1 MAKRL
6 DWEKARRYEIVREH
20 GATPVWQGN
29 ERSSKRR
36 KKIKPKRM
44 RRRTKEVASAG
55 GIRGSGSPGS
65 VGPFI
70 GGPVLGDPRAS
81 PTQDTHRR
89 PIVSKRVSPTIVRRR
104 KALTP

>member
-1 MAKRL
+1 MAKRF

-20 GATPVWQGN
+20 GATPVWQGDQ
-29 ERSSKRR
+29 RSSKRR
-36 KKIKPKRM
+36 KKIKRKRL
-44 RRRTKEVASAG
+44 RRRAKEAASAG
-55 GIRGSGSPGS
+55 ETRGSGSPGS

-81 PTQDTHRR
+81 PTRDTHRR
-89 PIVSKRVSPTIVRRR
+89 PIVSQRVSPTIVRRR